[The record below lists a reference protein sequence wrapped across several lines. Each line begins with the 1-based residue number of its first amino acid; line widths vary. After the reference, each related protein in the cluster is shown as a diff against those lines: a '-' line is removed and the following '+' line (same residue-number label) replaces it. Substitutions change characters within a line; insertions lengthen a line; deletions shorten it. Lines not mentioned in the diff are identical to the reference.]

1 MSAAVAEVVELLGQV
16 SSGGVVQRGRAAVQA
31 VHIVGRL
38 TGEQK
43 RQLAIDIAERVAPD
57 LVPRI
62 EAETGA
68 DLTPAQVSA
77 LLDMFRR
84 MDQDQ
89 VQELARAVR
98 ERDASAAAV
107 RDMVDAT
114 MAVAGIEA
122 IAPDEP
128 AVAPAAGPPPPPE
141 PVSAP
146 SPEPVSAPSP
156 EPVSAPSPEPVSA
169 RSPRPASAASPSAST
184 LDPTFDDLHLDW
196 DFDDLPTTRST
207 KPDTAA
213 PARGRT
219 ADQHDHA
226 TDTAGGATAFP
237 DLLAQPA
244 GFRRRRAAQRAIAE
258 GAIDHADAV
267 ALCRLFD
274 RPGDRMWIA
283 GDLVESGML
292 SVADLHALLG
302 PHDAR
307 RLAARLD
314 RVG

>member
-128 AVAPAAGPPPPPE
+128 AVAPAAGPPPP
-141 PVSAP
+141 
-146 SPEPVSAPSP
+146 P